1 MTGSSATIHPI
12 TPLPASAI
20 MSTSAGLRP
29 PSPRRIESR
38 KTALVRTACAAAM
51 IRLHDAPSARCDRHT
66 TIARTLQMSQVPRWG
81 RVLPPTVSRTYGMV
95 SAMPPRRPAG
105 PERVRCRSSVEHP
118 QRERAAE
125 VRDRDRGRGAGVE
138 RPAGEDVHKTPIADL
153 IGVDG
158 DGAGLDELHRRPAL
172 ELTIAEPVQHER

>member
-1 MTGSSATIHPI
+1 LGTIIAAPIRSAATTHAVAMTGSPATIHPI
-12 TPLPASAI
+12 TPPPASTI

-81 RVLPPTVSRTYGMV
+81 RVVPRTVSRTYGIV
-95 SAMPPRRPAG
+95 SAMLTTPASRPRT
-105 PERVRCRSSVEHP
+105 
-118 QRERAAE
+118 
-125 VRDRDRGRGAGVE
+125 GAM
-138 RPAGEDVHKTPIADL
+138 
-153 IGVDG
+153 
-158 DGAGLDELHRRPAL
+158 
-172 ELTIAEPVQHER
+172 